1 MKGWLGALSVWWRL
15 SFALLLVHQFQ
26 IKDEVLAITG
36 NQILLAQRTTLMMA
50 HTYITNSMAMTTRNT
65 KCAKTFLR
73 AWITYRA

>member
-36 NQILLAQRTTLMMA
+36 NLNFVGTENNVDDGNT
-50 HTYITNSMAMTTRNT
+50 HT
-65 KCAKTFLR
+65 
-73 AWITYRA
+73 